1 MRLTVLAFTWLPLAA
16 TAQETTLPAPT
27 EPLAQS
33 QSCPV
38 GTTWDAASSACTD
51 ATQAGSS
58 LKGLGDH
65 SGCNYGAAREV
76 TS

>member
-1 MRLTVLAFTWLPLAA
+1 MRLTVLAFTLLPMAA
-16 TAQETTLPAPT
+16 HAQSTTLPTPT
-27 EPLAQS
+27 EPLAQA

-38 GTTWDAASSACTD
+38 GMAWDAGQNACAQVTETASP
-51 ATQAGSS
+51 
-58 LKGLGDH
+58 LKGLGEH

>member
-1 MRLTVLAFTWLPLAA
+1 MLPLAA
-16 TAQETTLPAPT
+16 QAQNTTVPTPT

-38 GTTWDAASSACTD
+38 GMAWDVAAQSCAE
-51 ATQAGSS
+51 ATENASPVN
-58 LKGLGDH
+58 GLSGG